1 MTRATFFT
9 LAYLNNMEQ
18 RIKHILLVD
27 DRDDHNFLN
36 EIIIKDSGLYET
48 VNAVT
53 SAHEALD
60 YLKNTDTNTPPP
72 FPDLIFLDINMPLM
86 DGWEFLEEL
95 ESMKGQLKRLPDIY
109 MLSTSSYYKDIEKS
123 KRYKLVSGFIT
134 KPLDEDIL
142 KNLQNGL
149 PIEPPDSY

>member
-1 MTRATFFT
+1 M
-9 LAYLNNMEQ
+9 Q
-18 RIKHILLVD
+18 QKIKHILLVD

-36 EIIIKDSGLYET
+36 EIIITDSGLYES

-53 SAHEALD
+53 SAQDALD
-60 YLKNTDTNTPPP
+60 YLKNADTDSSSP
-72 FPDLIFLDINMPLM
+72 FPDLIFLDINMPMM

-123 KRYKLVSGFIT
+123 KNYDLVSGFIT
-134 KPLDEDIL
+134 KPLDDSIL
-142 KNLQNGL
+142 SKLQRGE
-149 PIEPPDSY
+149 PIETPDSY